1 MFGLY
6 WDRTCLNTDLCNSL
20 ESHGA
25 PAQPG
30 ASVQTITLSLVKGW
44 AVSRCTESAA
54 PELYKEASNS
64 TQALLHFRQSSGVC
78 LCLLHSCLC
87 APQTDCWVHP
97 CTAGGGHQVPR
108 QLALLSSPLWL
119 AAQLQRCDKVLYV
132 LCLVTVCLRCL
143 LFTCGLRASQL
154 QRTVCLFSQRISL
167 YIWSP
172 LLTCTE
178 TELSDVS
185 YFSQSWKL
193 IGKCKDALLYVF
205 TWGKISIR
213 PLEC

>member
-143 LFTCGLRASQL
+143 LSVRTACQPVTKDDVFVLTANLPLYLIAITHMHRNWTQWRQL
-154 QRTVCLFSQRISL
+154 
-167 YIWSP
+167 
-172 LLTCTE
+172 LLT
-178 TELSDVS
+178 
-185 YFSQSWKL
+185 KL
-193 IGKCKDALLYVF
+193 KTYWEVQGCF
-205 TWGKISIR
+205 TICFYLREDIY
-213 PLEC
+213 

>member
-20 ESHGA
+20 KSHGA
-25 PAQPG
+25 PAQPS

-78 LCLLHSCLC
+78 LCPLHSCLC

-132 LCLVTVCLRCL
+132 LCLVTVCLRYVYWAW
-143 LFTCGLRASQL
+143 GLRASQL
-154 QRTVCLFSQRISL
+154 QRTARCVCSHSEPHSISDRHYSHAPKLNSVTSVTSHKVENLLGSARML
-167 YIWSP
+167 YYMFLP
-172 LLTCTE
+172 EGRYLLG
-178 TELSDVS
+178 L
-185 YFSQSWKL
+185 
-193 IGKCKDALLYVF
+193 
-205 TWGKISIR
+205 
-213 PLEC
+213 